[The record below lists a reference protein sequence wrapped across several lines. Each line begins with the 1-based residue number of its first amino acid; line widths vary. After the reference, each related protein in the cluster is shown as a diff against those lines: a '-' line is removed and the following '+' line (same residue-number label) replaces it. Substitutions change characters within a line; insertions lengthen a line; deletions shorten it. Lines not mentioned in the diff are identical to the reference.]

1 MAGEQT
7 GPPRRPGASRRQFL
21 FGGAVAG
28 LGAAGAIGATYAL
41 SSTGAAPTSADAAAT
56 VLNGARTAP
65 FHGAHQAGVETPAQA
80 HAVFTALDLNSD
92 VDRNGLR
99 RLMQLLTD
107 DAARLTQGRPALAD
121 TEVELATTPAGL
133 TVTFGF
139 GPGLVARAAA
149 TGPAWL
155 RPLPA
160 FSIDRLRDEFSGG
173 DLMIHV
179 GADEPMAVAHA
190 TRMLLKDTR
199 SFASVRWAQS
209 GFRRAYGTAVK
220 GTAMR
225 ILFGQVDETVN
236 PVPGSADFASVVWA
250 EDGWL
255 AGGTSMVLRR
265 IEMNLDTWDELD
277 RPGRELAVGRTLDT
291 GAPLTGSKD
300 TDEPDFG
307 AVSAT
312 GFPVIPE
319 FSHLRRAR
327 SDDARE
333 RIFRRSYNYDDQPT
347 GPGVSNSG
355 LVFVSYQADVD
366 AQFLPIQRRLDDL
379 DLLNKWTTPIGSA
392 VFAIP
397 PGCEQGRYIGE
408 TLLES

>member
-1 MAGEQT
+1 
-7 GPPRRPGASRRQFL
+7 
-21 FGGAVAG
+21 
-28 LGAAGAIGATYAL
+28 
-41 SSTGAAPTSADAAAT
+41 
-56 VLNGARTAP
+56 
-65 FHGAHQAGVETPAQA
+65 VETPAQA
-80 HAVFTALDLNSD
+80 HSVFTALDLNSD

-160 FSIDRLRDEFSGG
+160 FSIDRLQDEFSGG
-173 DLMIHV
+173 DLLIHV

-199 SFASVRWAQS
+199 SFASVRWAQN
-209 GFRRAYGTAVK
+209 GFRRAYGTSAD

-225 ILFGQVDETVN
+225 NLFGQVDETVN
-236 PVPGSADFASVVWA
+236 PEPGSADFASVVWS

-291 GAPLTGSKD
+291 GAPLTGSRES
-300 TDEPDFG
+300 DEPDFE

-327 SDDARE
+327 SDDASQ
-333 RIFRRSYNYDDQPT
+333 RIFRRSYNYDDHPA
-347 GPGVSNSG
+347 GAGVSNSG
-355 LVFVSYQADVD
+355 LVFVSYQSDVD
-366 AQFLPIQRRLDDL
+366 KQFVPIQRRLDEL
-379 DLLNKWTTPIGSA
+379 DLLNQWTTPIGSA

-397 PGCEQGRYIGE
+397 PGCEPGGYIGE

>member
-41 SSTGAAPTSADAAAT
+41 SSTGPAPTSTDAAAT
-56 VLNGARTAP
+56 VLNGARTVP

-80 HAVFTALDLNSD
+80 HSVFTALDLNSD
-92 VDRNGLR
+92 VDRDGLR
-99 RLMQLLTD
+99 RLMRLLSD

-139 GPGLVARAAA
+139 GPRLVARAAA

-160 FSIDRLRDEFSGG
+160 FSIDRLQDEFTGG
-173 DLMIHV
+173 DLLIHI

-199 SFASVRWAQS
+199 SFASVRWAQK
-209 GFRRAYGTAVK
+209 GFRRAYGTSAE

-225 ILFGQVDETVN
+225 NLFGQVDETVN
-236 PVPGSADFASVVWA
+236 PVPGSTDFASVVWSA
-250 EDGWL
+250 DGWL

-291 GAPLTGSKD
+291 GAPLTGSRES
-300 TDEPDFG
+300 DEPDFE
-307 AVSAT
+307 AVSPT

-327 SDDARE
+327 SDDTGQ
-333 RIFRRSYNYDDQPT
+333 RIFRRSYNYDDHPA
-347 GPGVSNSG
+347 GGGVSNSG
-355 LVFVSYQADVD
+355 LVFVSYQSDVD
-366 AQFLPIQRRLDDL
+366 KQFVPIQRRLDEL

-397 PGCEQGRYIGE
+397 PGCEPGGYIGE